1 MGSETFGGI
10 CFEKFPEGL
19 RYCYCHKDQKYNGKT
34 FNHRYK
40 LDWTQNDFTLL
51 GIKFSCNLHR
61 MTEINFKDKI
71 TQLEKELKQW
81 SKRILTPFGRITV
94 LKTLIISKLNH
105 LFIALPTPSEVTIN
119 KLNKTF
125 FHFIWQSKVDKIK
138 RDILIQEYEDGGL
151 KMIHLNHYICSLK
164 CTWIRRL
171 ISSETKYK
179 NIFEF
184 YYTKIDN
191 LINRGKEF
199 ARRLITDKTNIFWN
213 EVLDSWIKM
222 CNLTY
227 PTTFEDILS
236 VNIWDNK
243 NVKIANKTI
252 FYKRWYDKHI
262 YFIKDLIKDD
272 GTLMD
277 AQTFCDKYE
286 IRVIV
291 LEYLGVRMAIENFI
305 RTNQI
310 ITEMC
315 SPYNIYMPFNIKE
328 IFKSKKGCKD
338 MYRVCN
344 TKSITSK
351 SQQKWNNIFENV
363 NLNWKIIYKLPA
375 TSCNNT
381 KLHWFQYR
389 ILHRISATNDLLYK
403 PHIKQDDLCSFC
415 GLLTE
420 KIEHLFWHCNVVVEF
435 WESIERWIER
445 WFFKRIQFSLNIDK
459 QTAIFG
465 ITFNRHFNKPIN
477 YILIITRYYIYKCR
491 INNKRLNLL
500 AWRKEVNQYLS
511 IEKMIAIKKFN
522 S

>member
-1 MGSETFGGI
+1 MLDGSEQSFESTMYLLNKFANLSGLKINVSKTRAVGI
-10 CFEKFPEGL
+10 GCK
-19 RYCYCHKDQKYNGKT
+19 KYNCET

-40 LDWTQNDFTLL
+40 LDWTQNDFTIL
-51 GIKFSCNLHR
+51 GIKCNLHR

-71 TQLEKELKQW
+71 TQLDKELKQW
-81 SKRILTPFGRITV
+81 SKRILTPFGHITV

-125 FHFIWQSKVDKIK
+125 FHFIWQSKVDKVK

-179 NIFEF
+179 NIYEF

-199 ARRLITDKTNIFWN
+199 ARRLITDKTYIFWN

-243 NVKIANKTI
+243 NMKIANKTI
-252 FYKRWYDKHI
+252 FYKHWYDKHI

-277 AQTFCDKYE
+277 SQTFCDKYE
-286 IRVIV
+286 IRIIF

-315 SPYNIYMPFNIKE
+315 SQHNIYSPFNIKE
-328 IFKSKKGCKD
+328 IFKSKKGSKD
-338 MYRVCN
+338 MYKVFN

-363 NLNWKIIYKLPA
+363 NLNGKIIYKLPA

-389 ILHRISATNDLLYK
+389 ILHRIIAANDLLYK
-403 PHIKQDDLCSFC
+403 LHIKQDDLCSFC

-435 WESIERWIER
+435 WESIEH
-445 WFFKRIQFSLNIDK
+445 WFFERIQFSLNIDK

-500 AWRKEVNQYLS
+500 T
-511 IEKMIAIKKFN
+511 
-522 S
+522 

>member
-1 MGSETFGGI
+1 M
-10 CFEKFPEGL
+10 K
-19 RYCYCHKDQKYNGKT
+19 
-34 FNHRYK
+34 
-40 LDWTQNDFTLL
+40 
-51 GIKFSCNLHR
+51 
-61 MTEINFKDKI
+61 
-71 TQLEKELKQW
+71 
-81 SKRILTPFGRITV
+81 
-94 LKTLIISKLNH
+94 
-105 LFIALPTPSEVTIN
+105 
-119 KLNKTF
+119 
-125 FHFIWQSKVDKIK
+125 
-138 RDILIQEYEDGGL
+138 
-151 KMIHLNHYICSLK
+151 
-164 CTWIRRL
+164 
-171 ISSETKYK
+171 
-179 NIFEF
+179 
-184 YYTKIDN
+184 
-191 LINRGKEF
+191 
-199 ARRLITDKTNIFWN
+199 WN

-243 NVKIANKTI
+243 NIKIANKTI

-262 YFIKDLIKDD
+262 YFIKDLMKDN

-286 IRVIV
+286 IRVIF

-315 SPYNIYMPFNIKE
+315 SPHNIYLPFNIKE

-338 MYRVCN
+338 MYRVFN

-351 SQQKWNNIFENV
+351 RQQKWNNIFENV

-389 ILHRISATNDLLYK
+389 ILHRIIATNDLLYK
-403 PHIKQDDLCSFC
+403 QLIKQDDLCSFC

-435 WESIERWIER
+435 WESIERW
-445 WFFKRIQFSLNIDK
+445 FFERIQFSLNIDK

-500 AWRKEVNQYLS
+500 TWRKEVNRFLS
-511 IEKMIAIKKFN
+511 VEKMIAIKNGYFEKFN
-522 S
+522 RHWNKWIVLFDE